1 MRKIFVLIALA
12 CSLLVCA
19 AAQAAQITDVKW
31 GVNKEEVLRFVVD
44 LTDNAGYAVDIEGS
58 VLNLTVNASKG
69 SQVAAQGI
77 VKSALATSYQ
87 VVDKEHYT
95 IVRVPLRQS
104 LSESHYKSFT
114 LKQDEQTNRPFR
126 VVLDIMPAQRSV
138 KAPAQSTAKAPA
150 QSSVKAQKKITIR
163 NNISSKAPA
172 QSSVK
177 APAQTNAPVVSNRPV
192 VSSRPTRPA
201 GARPAQPSTPVKSTT
216 SAAQA
221 GTSVKSST
229 AAVKQPTPAPT
240 ETKQTTI
247 TSKKETKQP
256 EKDKEKKEVKNS
268 TSPKVVNASS
278 KQTKI
283 VGNGKFRTS
292 GGLSGK
298 IITLDAGHGGSDP
311 GAIGS
316 DGTKEKNITLAIT
329 KAVKELLEK
338 KGAKVYMT
346 RTTDVDVYGPNASD
360 ADELQA
366 RVNVGEKYNSDLFVS
381 LHINSSVNKNVG
393 GFSTY
398 YYPKTN
404 NDLRIAKSI
413 QDQLTANFGVDD
425 LGVRQANFYVI
436 KRISMPATLVEMC
449 FISNEKELVLM
460 KGKWFQNKTARLIAA
475 GIEKYFA

>member
-1 MRKIFVLIALA
+1 MLIALA

-114 LKQDEQTNRPFR
+114 LKQDAQTNRPFR

-138 KAPAQSTAKAPA
+138 KAQVQSTAKAPA
-150 QSSVKAQKKITIR
+150 QSSVKA
-163 NNISSKAPA
+163 S
-172 QSSVK
+172 
-177 APAQTNAPVVSNRPV
+177 AQTTAPVVSNRPV

-216 SAAQA
+216 SAAQS

-398 YYPKTN
+398 YYPKTS

>member
-44 LTDNAGYAVDIEGS
+44 LTDDAGYAVDIEGS

-69 SQVAAQGI
+69 SQVAVQGI

-114 LKQDEQTNRPFR
+114 LKQDAQTNRPFR
-126 VVLDIMPAQRSV
+126 VVLDIMPAQSSV
-138 KAPAQSTAKAPA
+138 KAQVQSTAKAPA
-150 QSSVKAQKKITIR
+150 QSSVKA
-163 NNISSKAPA
+163 
-172 QSSVK
+172 
-177 APAQTNAPVVSNRPV
+177 PAQTTAPVVSNRPV

-201 GARPAQPSTPVKSTT
+201 AKKPAVTQPSTPVKSTT
-216 SAAQA
+216 SAAQS

-229 AAVKQPTPAPT
+229 AAVKQPAPAPT

-398 YYPKTN
+398 YYPKTS

>member
-1 MRKIFVLIALA
+1 MLIALA

-104 LSESHYKSFT
+104 ISESHYKSFT
-114 LKQDEQTNRPFR
+114 LKQDPQTNRPFR

-150 QSSVKAQKKITIR
+150 QSSVKA
-163 NNISSKAPA
+163 
-172 QSSVK
+172 
-177 APAQTNAPVVSNRPV
+177 PAQTTAPVVSNRPV

-201 GARPAQPSTPVKSTT
+201 AKKPTMTQPSTPAKSTA
-216 SAAQA
+216 SAAQ
-221 GTSVKSST
+221 SS
-229 AAVKQPTPAPT
+229 AVKQTEAAKT

-256 EKDKEKKEVKNS
+256 EKDTTKTEAKS
-268 TSPKVVNASS
+268 SAAPKVVPVSS

-398 YYPKTN
+398 YYPKTS

>member
-19 AAQAAQITDVKW
+19 AAQAAQIKDVKW

-104 LSESHYKSFT
+104 ISESHYKSFT
-114 LKQDEQTNRPFR
+114 LKQDTQTNRPFR

-138 KAPAQSTAKAPA
+138 KAPMQSTAKAPA
-150 QSSVKAQKKITIR
+150 QSSVKA
-163 NNISSKAPA
+163 
-172 QSSVK
+172 
-177 APAQTNAPVVSNRPV
+177 PAQTTAPVVSNRPV

-201 GARPAQPSTPVKSTT
+201 AKKPAVTQPSTPAKSTA
-216 SAAQA
+216 SAAQ
-221 GTSVKSST
+221 SS
-229 AAVKQPTPAPT
+229 AVKQTEAAKT

-247 TSKKETKQP
+247 TAKKETKQP
-256 EKDKEKKEVKNS
+256 DKDKAEAKS
-268 TSPKVVNASS
+268 SASPKVVPVSS

-398 YYPKTN
+398 YYPKTS

>member
-44 LTDNAGYAVDIEGS
+44 LTDNAGYTVDIEGS

-87 VVDKEHYT
+87 VVDREHYT

-114 LKQDEQTNRPFR
+114 LKQDAQTNRPFR

-138 KAPAQSTAKAPA
+138 KAPAQS
-150 QSSVKAQKKITIR
+150 
-163 NNISSKAPA
+163 
-172 QSSVK
+172 SVK
-177 APAQTNAPVVSNRPV
+177 APAQTTAPVVSNRPV

-201 GARPAQPSTPVKSTT
+201 AKKPAVTQPSTPVKSTT
-216 SAAQA
+216 SAAQS

-229 AAVKQPTPAPT
+229 AAVKQPAPAPT

-247 TSKKETKQP
+247 TSKKEIKQP
-256 EKDKEKKEVKNS
+256 EKDTTKTEAKS
-268 TSPKVVNASS
+268 SAAPKVVPVSS

-398 YYPKTN
+398 YYPKTS

>member
-87 VVDKEHYT
+87 VVDREHYT

-114 LKQDEQTNRPFR
+114 LKLDAQTNRPFR

-138 KAPAQSTAKAPA
+138 KAPTQSTAKAPA
-150 QSSVKAQKKITIR
+150 QSSVKA
-163 NNISSKAPA
+163 
-172 QSSVK
+172 
-177 APAQTNAPVVSNRPV
+177 PAQTTAPVVSNRPV

-201 GARPAQPSTPVKSTT
+201 AKKPAVTQPSTPAKSTA
-216 SAAQA
+216 SAAQ
-221 GTSVKSST
+221 SS
-229 AAVKQPTPAPT
+229 AVKQTEAAKT

-247 TSKKETKQP
+247 TTKKETKQP
-256 EKDKEKKEVKNS
+256 EKDKAKAEAKS
-268 TSPKVVNASS
+268 SASPKVVPVSS

-329 KAVKELLEK
+329 KAVKDLLEK

-381 LHINSSVNKNVG
+381 LHVNSSVNKNVG

-398 YYPKTN
+398 YYPKTS

>member
-104 LSESHYKSFT
+104 ISESHYKSFT
-114 LKQDEQTNRPFR
+114 LKQDPQTNRPFR

-150 QSSVKAQKKITIR
+150 QSSVKA
-163 NNISSKAPA
+163 
-172 QSSVK
+172 
-177 APAQTNAPVVSNRPV
+177 PAQTTAPVVSNRPV

-201 GARPAQPSTPVKSTT
+201 AKKPAVTQPSTPAKSEA
-216 SAAQA
+216 SAAQP
-221 GTSVKSST
+221 S
-229 AAVKQPTPAPT
+229 AVKQTEAAKT

-247 TSKKETKQP
+247 TSKKEIKQP
-256 EKDKEKKEVKNS
+256 EKDTTKTEAKS
-268 TSPKVVNASS
+268 SAAPKVVPVSS

-398 YYPKTN
+398 YYPKTS

>member
-1 MRKIFVLIALA
+1 MLIALA

-114 LKQDEQTNRPFR
+114 LKQDPQTNRPFR
-126 VVLDIMPAQRSV
+126 VVLDIMPAQRSE

-150 QSSVKAQKKITIR
+150 QSSVKA
-163 NNISSKAPA
+163 
-172 QSSVK
+172 
-177 APAQTNAPVVSNRPV
+177 PAQTTAPVVSNRPV

-201 GARPAQPSTPVKSTT
+201 AKKPAVTQPSTPAKSTA
-216 SAAQA
+216 SAAQS

-268 TSPKVVNASS
+268 MSPKVVNASS

-398 YYPKTN
+398 YYPKTS

>member
-104 LSESHYKSFT
+104 LSASHYKSFT
-114 LKQDEQTNRPFR
+114 LKQDAQTNRPFR
-126 VVLDIMPAQRSV
+126 VVLDIMPAQRSE

-150 QSSVKAQKKITIR
+150 QSSVKA
-163 NNISSKAPA
+163 
-172 QSSVK
+172 
-177 APAQTNAPVVSNRPV
+177 PAQTTAPIVSNRPV

-201 GARPAQPSTPVKSTT
+201 AKKPAVTQPSTPAKSTA
-216 SAAQA
+216 SAAQ
-221 GTSVKSST
+221 SS
-229 AAVKQPTPAPT
+229 AVKQTEAAKT

-247 TSKKETKQP
+247 TTKKETKQP
-256 EKDKEKKEVKNS
+256 EKDKAKAEAEAKS
-268 TSPKVVNASS
+268 SASPKAVPVSS

-381 LHINSSVNKNVG
+381 LHVNSSVNKNVG

-398 YYPKTN
+398 YYPKTS
-404 NDLRIAKSI
+404 NDLRIAKAI

>member
-104 LSESHYKSFT
+104 ISASHYKSFT
-114 LKQDEQTNRPFR
+114 LKQDAQTNRPFR

-138 KAPAQSTAKAPA
+138 KTPAQSG
-150 QSSVKAQKKITIR
+150 
-163 NNISSKAPA
+163 
-172 QSSVK
+172 VK
-177 APAQTNAPVVSNRPV
+177 APAQTTAPVVSNRPV

-201 GARPAQPSTPVKSTT
+201 AKKPAVTQPSTPAKSTA
-216 SAAQA
+216 SAAQ
-221 GTSVKSST
+221 SS
-229 AAVKQPTPAPT
+229 AVKQTEAAKT

-247 TSKKETKQP
+247 TTKKETKQP
-256 EKDKEKKEVKNS
+256 EKDKAKAEAKS
-268 TSPKVVNASS
+268 SASPKVVPVSS

-398 YYPKTN
+398 YYPKTS

>member
-104 LSESHYKSFT
+104 LSASHYKSFT
-114 LKQDEQTNRPFR
+114 LKQDPQTNRPFR
-126 VVLDIMPAQRSV
+126 VVLDIMPAQRSD

-150 QSSVKAQKKITIR
+150 QG
-163 NNISSKAPA
+163 
-172 QSSVK
+172 SVK
-177 APAQTNAPVVSNRPV
+177 APAQTTAPVVSNRPV
-192 VSSRPTRPA
+192 VSSHPTRPA
-201 GARPAQPSTPVKSTT
+201 AKKPTVTQPNTPAKSTA
-216 SAAQA
+216 SAAQ
-221 GTSVKSST
+221 SS
-229 AAVKQPTPAPT
+229 AVKQTEAAKT

-247 TSKKETKQP
+247 TTKKETKQP
-256 EKDKEKKEVKNS
+256 EKDKAKAEAKS
-268 TSPKVVNASS
+268 SASPKVVPVSS

-381 LHINSSVNKNVG
+381 LHVNSSVNKNVG

-398 YYPKTN
+398 YYPKTS
-404 NDLRIAKSI
+404 NDLRIAKAI

>member
-114 LKQDEQTNRPFR
+114 LKQDAQTNRPFR

-150 QSSVKAQKKITIR
+150 QSSVKA
-163 NNISSKAPA
+163 
-172 QSSVK
+172 
-177 APAQTNAPVVSNRPV
+177 PAQTTAPVVSNRPV

-201 GARPAQPSTPVKSTT
+201 AKKPAVTQPSTPAKSTT
-216 SAAQA
+216 SAAQ
-221 GTSVKSST
+221 SS
-229 AAVKQPTPAPT
+229 AVKQTEAAKT

-247 TSKKETKQP
+247 TTKKETKQP
-256 EKDKEKKEVKNS
+256 EKDKAKAEAKS
-268 TSPKVVNASS
+268 SASPKVVPVSS

>member
-1 MRKIFVLIALA
+1 MLIALA

-87 VVDKEHYT
+87 VVDREHYT

-114 LKQDEQTNRPFR
+114 LKKDPQTNRPFR
-126 VVLDIMPAQRSV
+126 VVLDIMPAQSSA
-138 KAPAQSTAKAPA
+138 KAPMQSTAKAPA
-150 QSSVKAQKKITIR
+150 QSSVKA
-163 NNISSKAPA
+163 S
-172 QSSVK
+172 
-177 APAQTNAPVVSNRPV
+177 AQTTAPVVSNRPV

-201 GARPAQPSTPVKSTT
+201 AKKPAVTQPSAPVKSTA
-216 SAAQA
+216 SAAKQ
-221 GTSVKSST
+221 TE
-229 AAVKQPTPAPT
+229 AAKK

-256 EKDKEKKEVKNS
+256 EKDTTKTEAKS
-268 TSPKVVNASS
+268 SAAPKVVPVSS

-283 VGNGKFRTS
+283 VGNGNFRTS

-398 YYPKTN
+398 YYPKTS

>member
-44 LTDNAGYAVDIEGS
+44 LTDNAGHAVDIEGS

-69 SQVAAQGI
+69 SQVAAQGN
-77 VKSALATSYQ
+77 VKSTLATSYQ
-87 VVDKEHYT
+87 VVDREHYT

-114 LKQDEQTNRPFR
+114 LKQDPQTNRPFR
-126 VVLDIMPAQRSV
+126 VVLDIMPAQSSA
-138 KAPAQSTAKAPA
+138 KAQSTAKAP
-150 QSSVKAQKKITIR
+150 T
-163 NNISSKAPA
+163 

-177 APAQTNAPVVSNRPV
+177 APVQTTAPVVSNRPV

-201 GARPAQPSTPVKSTT
+201 AKKPAVTQPSTSAKSTA
-216 SAAQA
+216 SAAQS

-283 VGNGKFRTS
+283 VGNGNFRTS

-398 YYPKTN
+398 YYPKTS

>member
-69 SQVAAQGI
+69 SQVAAQGN

-87 VVDKEHYT
+87 VVDREHYT

-104 LSESHYKSFT
+104 ISESHYKSFT
-114 LKQDEQTNRPFR
+114 LKQDAQTNRPFR

-138 KAPAQSTAKAPA
+138 KASAQSTA
-150 QSSVKAQKKITIR
+150 
-163 NNISSKAPA
+163 KAPA

-201 GARPAQPSTPVKSTT
+201 AKKPAVTQPSTPAKSTA
-216 SAAQA
+216 SAAQ
-221 GTSVKSST
+221 SS
-229 AAVKQPTPAPT
+229 AVKQPTPAPT

-247 TSKKETKQP
+247 TSKKEIKQP
-256 EKDKEKKEVKNS
+256 EKDTTKTEAKS
-268 TSPKVVNASS
+268 SAAPKVVPVSS

>member
-69 SQVAAQGI
+69 SQVAAQGN

-114 LKQDEQTNRPFR
+114 LKQDPQTNRPFR
-126 VVLDIMPAQRSV
+126 VVLDIMPAQSSA
-138 KAPAQSTAKAPA
+138 KAQVQSTA
-150 QSSVKAQKKITIR
+150 
-163 NNISSKAPA
+163 KAPA

-201 GARPAQPSTPVKSTT
+201 AKKPAVTQPSTPAKSTA
-216 SAAQA
+216 SAAQS

-283 VGNGKFRTS
+283 VGNGNFRTS

-398 YYPKTN
+398 YYPKTS

>member
-69 SQVAAQGI
+69 PQVAAQGI

-104 LSESHYKSFT
+104 ISESHYKSFT
-114 LKQDEQTNRPFR
+114 LKQDAQTNRPFR
-126 VVLDIMPAQRSV
+126 VVLDIMPAQRSE
-138 KAPAQSTAKAPA
+138 KAPAQSTA
-150 QSSVKAQKKITIR
+150 
-163 NNISSKAPA
+163 KAPA

-201 GARPAQPSTPVKSTT
+201 ASRPTVTQPSTPAKSTA
-216 SAAQA
+216 SAAQS

-247 TSKKETKQP
+247 TTKKETKQP
-256 EKDKEKKEVKNS
+256 EKDKAKAEAKS
-268 TSPKVVNASS
+268 SAAPKVVPVSS

-283 VGNGKFRTS
+283 VGNGNFRTS

-398 YYPKTN
+398 YYPKTS

-460 KGKWFQNKTARLIAA
+460 KGKWFQNKTARLIAV

>member
-69 SQVAAQGI
+69 SQVAAQGN

-95 IVRVPLRQS
+95 IVRVPLRQR

-114 LKQDEQTNRPFR
+114 LKQDPQTNRPFR
-126 VVLDIMPAQRSV
+126 VVLDIMPAQSSV
-138 KAPAQSTAKAPA
+138 KAQVQSTAKAPA
-150 QSSVKAQKKITIR
+150 QSSVKA
-163 NNISSKAPA
+163 
-172 QSSVK
+172 
-177 APAQTNAPVVSNRPV
+177 PAQTTAPVVSNRPV

-216 SAAQA
+216 SAAQS

-247 TSKKETKQP
+247 TSKKEIKQP
-256 EKDKEKKEVKNS
+256 EKDTTKTEAKS
-268 TSPKVVNASS
+268 SAAPKVVPVSS

-381 LHINSSVNKNVG
+381 LHVNSSVNKNVG

-398 YYPKTN
+398 YYPKTS

>member
-104 LSESHYKSFT
+104 ISASHYKSFT
-114 LKQDEQTNRPFR
+114 LKQDAQTNRPFR

-138 KAPAQSTAKAPA
+138 KATVQSTAKAPA
-150 QSSVKAQKKITIR
+150 QSSVKA
-163 NNISSKAPA
+163 
-172 QSSVK
+172 
-177 APAQTNAPVVSNRPV
+177 PAQTTAPVVSNRPV

-201 GARPAQPSTPVKSTT
+201 AKKPAVTQPSTPAKSTA
-216 SAAQA
+216 SAAQ
-221 GTSVKSST
+221 SS
-229 AAVKQPTPAPT
+229 AVKQTEAAKT

-247 TSKKETKQP
+247 TTKKETKQP
-256 EKDKEKKEVKNS
+256 EKDKAKAEAKS
-268 TSPKVVNASS
+268 SASSKVVPVSS

-298 IITLDAGHGGSDP
+298 VITLDAGHGGSDP

-398 YYPKTN
+398 YYPKTS

>member
-69 SQVAAQGI
+69 AQVAAQGR
-77 VKSALATSYQ
+77 VKSVLATSYQ
-87 VVDKEHYT
+87 VVDKEQYT
-95 IVRVPLRQS
+95 IVRIPLSQSVP
-104 LSESHYKSFT
+104 ESRYKSFT
-114 LKQDEQTNRPFR
+114 LKKDPQTNRPFR

-138 KAPAQSTAKAPA
+138 KTPAQAA
-150 QSSVKAQKKITIR
+150 
-163 NNISSKAPA
+163 
-172 QSSVK
+172 
-177 APAQTNAPVVSNRPV
+177 APVVSNKPV
-192 VSSRPTRPA
+192 VSSHPTRPD
-201 GARPAQPSTPVKSTT
+201 GARPVRSSTPVKSTT
-216 SAAQA
+216 SAAQS
-221 GTSVKSST
+221 GSSVKSST

-256 EKDKEKKEVKNS
+256 EKDTTKTEAKS
-268 TSPKVVNASS
+268 SAAPKVVPVSS

-283 VGNGKFRTS
+283 VGNGNFRTS

-329 KAVKELLEK
+329 KAVKELLEN

-398 YYPKTN
+398 YYPKTS

>member
-69 SQVAAQGI
+69 SQVAAQGN

-95 IVRVPLRQS
+95 IVRVPLRQR

-114 LKQDEQTNRPFR
+114 LKQDPQTNRPFR
-126 VVLDIMPAQRSV
+126 VVLDIMPAQS
-138 KAPAQSTAKAPA
+138 SAKAPT
-150 QSSVKAQKKITIR
+150 QSSVKA
-163 NNISSKAPA
+163 S
-172 QSSVK
+172 
-177 APAQTNAPVVSNRPV
+177 AQTTAPVVSNRPV

-201 GARPAQPSTPVKSTT
+201 AKKPAVTQPSAPVKSTA
-216 SAAQA
+216 SAAKQ
-221 GTSVKSST
+221 KE
-229 AAVKQPTPAPT
+229 AAKK

-256 EKDKEKKEVKNS
+256 EKDTTKTEAKS
-268 TSPKVVNASS
+268 SASPKVVPVSS

-283 VGNGKFRTS
+283 VGNGKFSTS

-398 YYPKTN
+398 YYPKTS

>member
-69 SQVAAQGI
+69 SQVAAQGN

-87 VVDKEHYT
+87 VVDREHYT

-114 LKQDEQTNRPFR
+114 LKQDAQTNRPFR

-138 KAPAQSTAKAPA
+138 KAPMQSTAKAPA
-150 QSSVKAQKKITIR
+150 QSSVKA
-163 NNISSKAPA
+163 
-172 QSSVK
+172 
-177 APAQTNAPVVSNRPV
+177 PAQTTAPVVSNRPV

-381 LHINSSVNKNVG
+381 LHVNSSVNKNVG

-398 YYPKTN
+398 YYPKTS

>member
-104 LSESHYKSFT
+104 ISESHYKSFT
-114 LKQDEQTNRPFR
+114 LKQDAQTNRPFR
-126 VVLDIMPAQRSV
+126 VVLDIMPAQRSE

-150 QSSVKAQKKITIR
+150 QR
-163 NNISSKAPA
+163 
-172 QSSVK
+172 SVK
-177 APAQTNAPVVSNRPV
+177 APAQTTAPVVSNRPV

-201 GARPAQPSTPVKSTT
+201 AKKPAVTQPSTPAKSTA
-216 SAAQA
+216 SAAQ
-221 GTSVKSST
+221 SS
-229 AAVKQPTPAPT
+229 AVKQTEAVKT

-247 TSKKETKQP
+247 TTKKETKQP
-256 EKDKEKKEVKNS
+256 EKDKAKAEAKS
-268 TSPKVVNASS
+268 SASPKVVPVSS

-398 YYPKTN
+398 YYPKTS

>member
-1 MRKIFVLIALA
+1 MLIALA

-114 LKQDEQTNRPFR
+114 LKQDAQTNRPFR

-150 QSSVKAQKKITIR
+150 QSSVKA
-163 NNISSKAPA
+163 
-172 QSSVK
+172 
-177 APAQTNAPVVSNRPV
+177 PAQTTAPVVSNRPV

-201 GARPAQPSTPVKSTT
+201 AKKPAVTQPSTPAKSTT
-216 SAAQA
+216 SAAQ
-221 GTSVKSST
+221 SS
-229 AAVKQPTPAPT
+229 AVKQTEAAKT

-247 TSKKETKQP
+247 TTKKETKQP
-256 EKDKEKKEVKNS
+256 EKDKAKAEAKS
-268 TSPKVVNASS
+268 SASPKVVPVSS

>member
-104 LSESHYKSFT
+104 LSASHYKSFT
-114 LKQDEQTNRPFR
+114 LKQDAQTNRPFR
-126 VVLDIMPAQRSV
+126 VVLDIMPAQRSE

-150 QSSVKAQKKITIR
+150 QSSVKA
-163 NNISSKAPA
+163 
-172 QSSVK
+172 
-177 APAQTNAPVVSNRPV
+177 PAQTTAPIVSNRPV

-201 GARPAQPSTPVKSTT
+201 AKKPAVTQPSTPAKSTA
-216 SAAQA
+216 SAAQ
-221 GTSVKSST
+221 SS
-229 AAVKQPTPAPT
+229 AVKQTEAAKT

-247 TSKKETKQP
+247 TTKKETKQP
-256 EKDKEKKEVKNS
+256 EKDKAKAEAEAKS
-268 TSPKVVNASS
+268 SASPKAVPVSS

-381 LHINSSVNKNVG
+381 LHVNSSVNKNVG

-398 YYPKTN
+398 YYPKTS

>member
-1 MRKIFVLIALA
+1 MLIALA

-69 SQVAAQGI
+69 SQVAAQGN

-114 LKQDEQTNRPFR
+114 LKQDPQTNRPFR
-126 VVLDIMPAQRSV
+126 VVLDIMPAQSSA
-138 KAPAQSTAKAPA
+138 KAQVQSTA
-150 QSSVKAQKKITIR
+150 
-163 NNISSKAPA
+163 KAPA

-201 GARPAQPSTPVKSTT
+201 AKKPAVTQPSTPAKSTA
-216 SAAQA
+216 SAAQS

-398 YYPKTN
+398 YYPKTS

>member
-114 LKQDEQTNRPFR
+114 LKKDAQTNRPFR

-150 QSSVKAQKKITIR
+150 QSSVKA
-163 NNISSKAPA
+163 
-172 QSSVK
+172 
-177 APAQTNAPVVSNRPV
+177 PAQTTAPVVSNRPV

-201 GARPAQPSTPVKSTT
+201 AKKPAVTQPSTPAKSTA
-216 SAAQA
+216 SAAQ
-221 GTSVKSST
+221 SS
-229 AAVKQPTPAPT
+229 AVKQTEAAKT

-247 TSKKETKQP
+247 TTKKETKQP
-256 EKDKEKKEVKNS
+256 EKDKAKAEAEAKS
-268 TSPKVVNASS
+268 SASPKAVPVSS

-381 LHINSSVNKNVG
+381 LHVNSSVNKNVG

-398 YYPKTN
+398 YYPKTS

>member
-1 MRKIFVLIALA
+1 MLIALA

-114 LKQDEQTNRPFR
+114 LKKDAQTNRPFR

-138 KAPAQSTAKAPA
+138 KAPMQSTAKAPA
-150 QSSVKAQKKITIR
+150 QSSVKA
-163 NNISSKAPA
+163 
-172 QSSVK
+172 
-177 APAQTNAPVVSNRPV
+177 PAQTTAPVVSNRPV

-201 GARPAQPSTPVKSTT
+201 AKNPAVTQPSTPAKNTA
-216 SAAQA
+216 SAAQ
-221 GTSVKSST
+221 SS
-229 AAVKQPTPAPT
+229 AVKQTEAAKT

-247 TSKKETKQP
+247 TTKKETKQP
-256 EKDKEKKEVKNS
+256 EKDTTKTEAKS
-268 TSPKVVNASS
+268 SAAPKVVPVSS

-398 YYPKTN
+398 YYPKTS

-413 QDQLTANFGVDD
+413 Q
-425 LGVRQANFYVI
+425 
-436 KRISMPATLVEMC
+436 
-449 FISNEKELVLM
+449 
-460 KGKWFQNKTARLIAA
+460 
-475 GIEKYFA
+475 

>member
-12 CSLLVCA
+12 CSLLICA

-69 SQVAAQGI
+69 SQVAAQGN

-87 VVDKEHYT
+87 VVDREHYT

-114 LKQDEQTNRPFR
+114 LKQDSQTNRPFR
-126 VVLDIMPAQRSV
+126 VVLDIMPAQSSA
-138 KAPAQSTAKAPA
+138 KAPMQSTAKAPA
-150 QSSVKAQKKITIR
+150 QSSVKA
-163 NNISSKAPA
+163 
-172 QSSVK
+172 
-177 APAQTNAPVVSNRPV
+177 PAQTTAPVVSNRPV

-201 GARPAQPSTPVKSTT
+201 GARHAQPSTPVKSTT
-216 SAAQA
+216 SAAQS

-398 YYPKTN
+398 YYPKTS

>member
-69 SQVAAQGI
+69 SQVAAQGN
-77 VKSALATSYQ
+77 VKSTLATSYQ

-114 LKQDEQTNRPFR
+114 LKQDAQTNRPFR

-138 KAPAQSTAKAPA
+138 KAPT
-150 QSSVKAQKKITIR
+150 
-163 NNISSKAPA
+163 

-177 APAQTNAPVVSNRPV
+177 APAQTTAPVVSNRPV

-201 GARPAQPSTPVKSTT
+201 AKKPAVTQPSTPAKSTA
-216 SAAQA
+216 SAAQS

-229 AAVKQPTPAPT
+229 AAVKQPMPAPT

-316 DGTKEKNITLAIT
+316 DGTKEKTITLAIT